1 MVASSAP
8 EPVFRDLGP
17 VQVMAIELRV
27 PLSPPAVSSYR
38 LPSTGAGT
46 CQIPDKIVLFGL
58 SRQSHW
64 ARALS
69 WWEQGSSTAPPPGL
83 SPLDKSPPSVPS
95 LYAPSCTDGELHPS
109 QGVLSISE

>member
-17 VQVMAIELRV
+17 VQVMARELRV

-58 SRQSHW
+58 SRQS
-64 ARALS
+64 LG
-69 WWEQGSSTAPPPGL
+69 Q
-83 SPLDKSPPSVPS
+83 SPQLVGAGILHSPSPRTQSP
-95 LYAPSCTDGELHPS
+95 
-109 QGVLSISE
+109 

>member
-17 VQVMAIELRV
+17 VQVMARELRV

-38 LPSTGAGT
+38 LPSTGAGN
-46 CQIPDKIVLFGL
+46 CQIPGKIVL
-58 SRQSHW
+58 SRQRHW

-95 LYAPSCTDGELHPS
+95 LYAPSCTDGELRPS
-109 QGVLSISE
+109 QGILPISE